1 MITRLSFLFFFFLQK
16 YACLSLERGRI
27 PFARLQAS
35 PLRGMIFRKGERSAI
50 FLKATGSCNS
60 PIDMDGGKIPGK
72 TFSIITYAKLR
83 NIATIPTYIYR
94 KEKRRTRFRIARV
107 IFIG

>member
-1 MITRLSFLFFFFLQK
+1 MITRLSFFFFLQK

-50 FLKATGSCNS
+50 FFKATGSCNS

-72 TFSIITYAKLR
+72 TFSIITLKRMQSYVISLQFQH
-83 NIATIPTYIYR
+83 ISIER
-94 KEKRRTRFRIARV
+94 KKTRFRIARV

>member
-1 MITRLSFLFFFFLQK
+1 MITRLSFLFFFLQK

-72 TFSIITYAKLR
+72 TFSIITLKCM
-83 NIATIPTYIYR
+83 
-94 KEKRRTRFRIARV
+94 
-107 IFIG
+107 